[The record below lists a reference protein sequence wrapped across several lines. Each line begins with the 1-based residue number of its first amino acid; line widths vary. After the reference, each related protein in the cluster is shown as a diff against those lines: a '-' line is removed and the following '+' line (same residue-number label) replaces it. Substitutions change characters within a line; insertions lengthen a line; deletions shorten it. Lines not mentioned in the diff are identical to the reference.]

1 MLWGDIS
8 CITFMI
14 LRGEGIIYSSLIFTI
29 LHFIVQMGSKCSP
42 RVSGL
47 RYLLARLDGLA
58 SFHVDST
65 QMKVEGF
72 DAQFWVINFYTITIG
87 SYIPVCA

>member
-8 CITFMI
+8 CIAFMI
-14 LRGEGIIYSSLIFTI
+14 LGSEGVIDGLLIFPVSD
-29 LHFIVQMGSKCSP
+29 FIVQMRSKCSP
-42 RVSGL
+42 RVSRL